1 MDTDYEYD
9 SLFYDDFG
17 NDTDG
22 LPLNFTVDCPDS
34 NLSMSI
40 NVSLSVLYYLIFLT
54 GFLGN
59 LFVIYVVGLKDDRGG
74 RLVDKFVVN
83 LALADLVFVLTLPL
97 WAVSAGQDGRWD
109 LGSGGDLLCKLSSY
123 IIAVNRY
130 SNIFFLTCM
139 SVDRYLAVVK
149 PVNSRRMRTGG
160 CVRVTCAVVWLSSLV
175 LGVPFLV
182 YRRVE
187 QHHKLG
193 PSCVEDSSSDFFLC
207 LTLVTVL
214 FAFVFPVLI
223 IVFCY
228 STIIIHLNQH
238 CADFANASYRS
249 RNRHRNSFRMVLCI
263 IAAFIVSW
271 LPFNVFKVILIVSRL
286 SKTYLECGPPLWQR
300 HGLVISCCLA
310 FFNSC
315 VNPAIYLFLD
325 RHFRRR
331 AAVLVRNC
339 RGEPPLA
346 HSLNSTVSESL
357 GTMGGRNHGETRG
370 QMLFKDLINR
380 NHETDNGL
388 CIVSTMENST

>member
-1 MDTDYEYD
+1 MPLLQTDTVAERQLCTSAASLRSLRMDADSDYD
-9 SLFYDDFG
+9 SFFYDNW
-17 NDTDG
+17 NDTDE
-22 LPLNFTVDCPDS
+22 LLVNFTLDCPDS
-34 NLSMSI
+34 NLGISI

-59 LFVIYVVGLKDDRGG
+59 LFVIYVVGLKGDRGG

-97 WAVSAGQDGRWD
+97 WAVSAGQDGRWE
-109 LGSGGDLLCKLSSY
+109 LGTGGDLLCKLSSY
-123 IIAVNRY
+123 LIAVNRY

-149 PVNSRRMRTGG
+149 SVNSRRMRTVG

-187 QHHKLG
+187 QHHEHGL
-193 PSCVEDSSSDFFLC
+193 SCVEDSSSYFFLC
-207 LTLVTVL
+207 LSLVTVL

-228 STIIIHLNQH
+228 STIIIHLNKH
-238 CADFANASYRS
+238 CADFASANARS
-249 RNRHRNSFRMVLCI
+249 RGRHRHSIRMVLCI
-263 IAAFIVSW
+263 IAAFVVSW
-271 LPFNVFKVILIVSRL
+271 LPFNVFKVVLIVSRL
-286 SKTYLECGPPLWQR
+286 SETDLECGPPLWQR

-331 AAVLVRNC
+331 AAVLVQNC
-339 RGEPPLA
+339 RGDPMLA
-346 HSLNSTVSESL
+346 QSFNSTVSESL
-357 GTMGGRNHGETRG
+357 GTKVGR
-370 QMLFKDLINR
+370 QQA
-380 NHETDNGL
+380 
-388 CIVSTMENST
+388 